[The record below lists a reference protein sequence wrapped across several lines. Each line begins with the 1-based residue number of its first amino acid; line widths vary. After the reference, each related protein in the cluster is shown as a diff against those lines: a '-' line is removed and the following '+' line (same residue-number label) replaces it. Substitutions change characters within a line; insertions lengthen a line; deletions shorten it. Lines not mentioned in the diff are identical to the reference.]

1 MLAVLWGAVKGCG
14 LGYDSDVD
22 HPALRPETIQQIRQ
36 KADIVEVIA
45 EKVVLRKQGKNFV
58 GLCPFHNDKKPS
70 FSVNPAKQI
79 YKCFSCGAGGDV
91 LRFVQQQ
98 DHLSF
103 AETVQKLAQRYR
115 IPVENRSPQ
124 QQQAYERQRTH
135 QEQLHEVLAM
145 AADFYQHALYA
156 PMGDP
161 ARRYLAKRN
170 LLPETIQQFQIG
182 FAPPGWQALTDY
194 LVNQKKQPVKML
206 DQAGLITARSSGSG
220 WYDRFRH
227 RIMLP
232 IWDGRGQIIGFGGRS
247 LGEEQPKYLNS
258 PETELFNKSQV
269 LYGLN
274 FARDAIAKADQALV
288 VEGYFDVIALHQA
301 GIQNVVASMGTALT
315 SEQTKQLLRYSDK
328 KRLIFNFDGDAA
340 GRAAAERAIQAVG
353 DQARRGEIELRI
365 LTIPSGKDADEF
377 LKTGSPAA
385 FRELMAA
392 APLWLDWQIDQVLA
406 GRNLSKASEFQQV
419 TQSLV
424 KLLSGLGGHWRS
436 LYLHQVAQRLSR
448 GNGRLARDLEE
459 ELRRNIRQLRWG
471 KPQAQVQTQK
481 GSKLL
486 QSESH
491 LLQIY
496 LHFAEYRASIKQSL
510 QERELQFSFAPHR
523 NLWRQI
529 LELLIQ
535 DPSLAEQGDPLLVA
549 LRTLTAHD
557 DDLNQR
563 LSHLLWLDENTR
575 VALMRPKI
583 VVRAAIA
590 NMELEIRQKR
600 YRYWTQ
606 LWDQAFTAGDT
617 PLAQQY
623 QAQIQAEYQAIQ
635 SLQKDAQLSYED
647 LVDTPVVDELS

>member
-1 MLAVLWGAVKGCG
+1 MV
-14 LGYDSDVD
+14 SDTITDVVD
-22 HPALRPETIQQIRQ
+22 NPALRPETIQQIRQ

-58 GLCPFHNDKKPS
+58 GLCPFHNDRKPS
-70 FSVNPAKQI
+70 FSVNPVKQI

-103 AETVQKLAQRYR
+103 SETVLKLAQRYR
-115 IPVENRSPQ
+115 IPIENRSPQ
-124 QQQAYERQRTH
+124 QQQAYEHKRTH
-135 QEQLHEVLAM
+135 QDQLHETLAM
-145 AADFYQHALYA
+145 AADFYQHALNA
-156 PMGDP
+156 PIGEP

-182 FAPPGWQALTDY
+182 FAPPGWQPVYEY
-194 LVNQKKQPVKML
+194 LVNHKKQPVQLL
-206 DQAGLITARSSGSG
+206 DAVGLITSRSSGQG

-232 IWDGRGQIIGFGGRS
+232 IWDSRGQIIGFGGRS
-247 LGEEQPKYLNS
+247 LGDEQPKYLNS

-301 GIQNVVASMGTALT
+301 GIPNVVASMGTALT
-315 SEQTKQLLRYSDK
+315 PEQTHQLLRYSEK
-328 KRLIFNFDGDAA
+328 KRLIFNFDGDTA
-340 GRAAAERAIQAVG
+340 GRTAAERAIGAIG
-353 DQARRGEIELRI
+353 DQARRGEVELRI

-377 LKTGSPAA
+377 LRTGSPAD
-385 FRELMAA
+385 FRALMAG

-406 GRNLSKASEFQQV
+406 GRNLSRASEFQQV
-419 TQSLV
+419 TQALV
-424 KLLSGLGGHWRS
+424 KLLAGLGGDWRS
-436 LYLHQVAQRLSR
+436 LYLHQVAERLSR

-459 ELRRNIRQLRWG
+459 ELRRNIRQLRWA
-471 KPQAQVQTQK
+471 KPQAQVPINK

-496 LHFAEYRASIKQSL
+496 LHFAEYRTPIKQSL

-523 NLWRQI
+523 NLWKQI

-535 DPSLAEQGDPLLVA
+535 DPTLAEQGDPLLVA

-557 DDLNQR
+557 EELNQR

-617 PLAQQY
+617 PLAQNY
-623 QAQIQAEYQAIQ
+623 QDQIQAEYQAIQ
-635 SLQKDAQLSYED
+635 ALQKDAQLTYED
-647 LVDTPVVDELS
+647 LVDAPLADELS